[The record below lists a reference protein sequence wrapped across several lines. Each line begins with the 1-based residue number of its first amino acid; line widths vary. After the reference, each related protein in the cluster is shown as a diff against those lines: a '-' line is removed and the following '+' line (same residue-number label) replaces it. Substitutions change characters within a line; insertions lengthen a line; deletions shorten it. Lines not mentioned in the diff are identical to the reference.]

1 MEMQSGGE
9 NEREKLLSEINEAK
23 SIKARVD
30 KRIDKLVRSR
40 QSISSHTGIN
50 LSGQRRLASEVI
62 EELEAELNNLVE

>member
-1 MEMQSGGE
+1 MEIKSGEG
-9 NEREKLLSEINEAK
+9 NVREKLLSELDEVK

-50 LSGQRRLASEVI
+50 LSG
-62 EELEAELNNLVE
+62 